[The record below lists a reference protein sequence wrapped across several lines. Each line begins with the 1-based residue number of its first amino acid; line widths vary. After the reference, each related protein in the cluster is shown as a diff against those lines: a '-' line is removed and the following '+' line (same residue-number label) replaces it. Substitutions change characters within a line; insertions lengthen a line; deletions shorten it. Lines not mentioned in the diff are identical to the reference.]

1 MGQYLVIADLELRF
15 NSTAEVAY
23 LTGQEA
29 SGVPDTAR
37 ENEAIVA
44 GEGDIDSRIGQVS
57 GYVTGA
63 TLVSSAA
70 AAALAVVKAYATDC
84 AEYRLRM
91 NLGQAVSDDKTK
103 MYERALAWAKL
114 VGDGKFVLTGATT
127 VASSLG
133 RTPVA
138 AWSTYDRTYADDAAR
153 NVTRSNAGAI

>member
-1 MGQYLVIADLELRF
+1 MGQYLVIADLEARF

-29 SGVPDTAR
+29 TGVPDTAR

-44 GEGDIDSRIGQVS
+44 GEGDIDSRIGRM
-57 GYVTGA
+57 YVTGA
-63 TLVSSAA
+63 TFVSSAA
-70 AAALAVVKAYATDC
+70 AAALAVMKAYATDC

-91 NLGQAVSDDKTK
+91 NLGQTVSDDKTK
-103 MYERALAWAKL
+103 MYERALAWAAM
-114 VGDGKFVLTGATT
+114 VGEGKFVLTGATT

-138 AWSTYDRTYADDAAR
+138 AWSTYDRAYANDAPR
-153 NVTRSNAGAI
+153 NVTRASAGAF

>member
-1 MGQYLVIADLELRF
+1 MGQYLVIADLEARF

-29 SGVPDTAR
+29 TGTPDAAR

-44 GEGDIDSRIGQVS
+44 GEGDIDSRIGRM
-57 GYVTGA
+57 YVTGA
-63 TLVSSAA
+63 TLVSSASA
-70 AAALAVVKAYATDC
+70 AAVAVVKAYATDC

-103 MYERALAWAKL
+103 MYERALNWADL
-114 VGDGKFVLTGATT
+114 VGQGKFVLTGATT

-133 RTPVA
+133 KDPIAV
-138 AWSTYDRTYADDAAR
+138 WSTWDRTYADDAAR
-153 NVTRSNAGAI
+153 NVTRASAGAF